1 MAKKTIEDIN
11 VTGKKVL
18 VRVDFNVPLTEDGQV
33 SDDKRIVAAL
43 PTIRYLL
50 DHNAKVILCSHLGRP
65 KGKPDPKFSLAPV
78 GARLSELLPDT
89 KIWFAEDTI
98 GESAKTAIDD
108 MKDGEIVLL
117 ENVRFYK
124 EETDNDPAF
133 AKALASLA
141 DIYVSDAFGTVHRAH
156 ASTAGVAAYLPAV
169 AGYLIGKELGVMGK
183 ALENP
188 ERPFVAI
195 LGGAKV
201 ADKIGVITNLLNKC
215 DSLIIGG
222 GMAYTFLKAQG
233 YEIGDSLLDAESID
247 LAKSL
252 MQQAKDKG
260 VNLLL
265 PVDNVVA
272 DRFDADADHKVV
284 KSTDI
289 PAGWQ
294 GMDIGPETVALFSK
308 TIVAARTVIWNGPMG
323 VFEFPAFAEGTKKIA
338 EACAACKGTTIIG
351 GGDSA
356 SAVKKLGFADKMT
369 HISTGGGASLEFLE
383 GKVLPG
389 VAVLND
395 K

>member
-50 DHNAKVILCSHLGRP
+50 DHKAKVVLCSHLGRP
-65 KGKPDPKFSLAPV
+65 KGKVDPKYSLAPV
-78 GARLSELLPDT
+78 AKRLAELLPDT
-89 KIWFAEDTI
+89 KIRFAKDTI
-98 GESAKTAIDD
+98 GESAKAAIAE
-108 MKDGEIVLL
+108 MQEGEIVLL

-133 AKALASLA
+133 AKQLASLA
-141 DIYVSDAFGTVHRAH
+141 EIYVSDAFGTVHRAH

-169 AGYLIGKELGVMGK
+169 AGFLIGKELGVMGA
-183 ALENP
+183 ALEHP

-201 ADKIGVITNLLNKC
+201 ADKIGVITNLLSKC

-222 GMAYTFLKAQG
+222 GMAYTFLKAKG
-233 YEIGDSLLDAESID
+233 YEIGDSLLDADSID

-252 MQQAKDKG
+252 MQQAADKG

-272 DRFDADADHKVV
+272 DRFDAEADHKVV
-284 KSTDI
+284 KSSEI

-294 GMDIGPETVALFSK
+294 GMDIGPETVKLFSE
-308 TIVAARTVIWNGPMG
+308 TIVNAKTVIWNGPMG
-323 VFEFPAFAEGTKKIA
+323 VFEFPAFAEGTKKVA

-356 SAVKKLGFADKMT
+356 SAVRKLGFADKMT